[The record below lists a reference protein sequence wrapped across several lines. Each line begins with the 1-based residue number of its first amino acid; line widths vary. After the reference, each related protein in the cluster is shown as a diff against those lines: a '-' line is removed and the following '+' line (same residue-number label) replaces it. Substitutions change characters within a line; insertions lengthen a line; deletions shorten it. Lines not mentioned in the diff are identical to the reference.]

1 MYRLPFCRSKLK
13 GGISSASG
21 RQQGGVMYY
30 EKEPAGAVSFIAG
43 LAIGA
48 IIGASVA
55 LLSAPESGR
64 RTRHRIVR
72 AVSSASRTAGDEWR
86 DVAKQMRRAG
96 RRRRRIRR

>member
-1 MYRLPFCRSKLK
+1 
-13 GGISSASG
+13 
-21 RQQGGVMYY
+21 MYY

-55 LLSAPESGR
+55 LLSAPESGK

-72 AVSSASRTAGDEWR
+72 AVSSARRTAGEDWL
-86 DVAKQMRRAG
+86 DAAKQMKRAVRRG
-96 RRRRRIRR
+96 RRRTRH